1 MLYALRRRGMHH
13 MHGTQGLFWIVIWL
27 VIIVLVGCVVQRLGL
42 CYPFCKMFGCAKC
55 AFKHCRGNK
64 K

>member
-1 MLYALRRRGMHH
+1 MHAC
-13 MHGTQGLFWIVIWL
+13 TQGLFWIVIWL